1 MSLPSFAKQS
11 FSLQAASSDE
21 VFAPSNIGIIGI
33 KYLHKKGEMSNVV
46 DVYPNTP
53 AAQAGVR
60 VGDRLVEVDGLNIMP
75 FDADQVFAMIAGYPG
90 QPVHLK
96 LLRCDS
102 RCRSYEVNLTRMDMN
117 QISSDNIF
125 RVYKYGN

>member
-1 MSLPSFAKQS
+1 
-11 FSLQAASSDE
+11 
-21 VFAPSNIGIIGI
+21 
-33 KYLHKKGEMSNVV
+33 MSNVI

-60 VGDRLVEVDGLNIMP
+60 VGDRIVEVDGMNIMP
-75 FDADQVFAMIAGYPG
+75 FDADQVFALIAGYPG

-102 RCRSYEVNLTRMDMN
+102 RCRTYEINLTRMDMN
-117 QISSDNIF
+117 QIASDNIF
-125 RVYKYGN
+125 KIYKYGQ